1 MGQVE
6 AREVTYRSARLLKA
20 AQDRACVLCGSY
32 GTTVAAHSNS
42 LEHGRGFAHK
52 APDYYVAYVC
62 LHCHDEIDGRAGGL
76 TKDEKRHRWLSAFA
90 RTVAIWFE
98 EGLVGPK

>member
-1 MGQVE
+1 M
-6 AREVTYRSARLLKA
+6 TYRLPKLLRA
-20 AQDRACVLCGSY
+20 AADRPCVLCGSV

-52 APDYYVAYVC
+52 APDYYSAYVC
-62 LHCHDEIDGRAGGL
+62 HRCHDKIYGRSGGL
-76 TKDEKRHRWLSAFA
+76 TKEQKRELWLSAYI

-98 EGLVGPK
+98 EGIVK